1 MGIGIRPEEETKK
14 AVRFTNMENNE
25 LSATNITD
33 TTSTSNVLE
42 STFTS
47 LNISN
52 LNSHTIKTRYDI
64 ENKFIGSKQMV
75 RRFLKGNVVLR
86 TELFKI
92 YFVSGALQT
101 TNTPRKVQ
109 KSHF

>member
-25 LSATNITD
+25 LSATNITY

-47 LNISN
+47 FNISN
-52 LNSHTIKTRYDI
+52 LNSHNIKTRYDI
-64 ENKFIGSKQMV
+64 K
-75 RRFLKGNVVLR
+75 
-86 TELFKI
+86 
-92 YFVSGALQT
+92 
-101 TNTPRKVQ
+101 
-109 KSHF
+109 